1 MESDG
6 QGVIVGEREQPPS
19 PPSGFR
25 GRVVASGTSQVSN
38 GNIANIITVVRILLA
53 PLFVWLVLLDDGEH
67 GIWRFVAAALFIA
80 AIATDGLDGAL
91 ARKRNL
97 VTNSGII
104 LDPIADKIL
113 IGGALIALALVAEL
127 PWWVVIVILAREIG
141 ITLFRLM
148 ALADRVIPASRGG
161 KLKTVLQAVTLSSWL
176 VPTWLL
182 LGSWVLILNW
192 VLMGAVIVV
201 TVATG
206 LDYLVKGLRSPKAVS

>member
-1 MESDG
+1 M
-6 QGVIVGEREQPPS
+6 GEREQPPS

-182 LGSWVLILNW
+182 LGSWVFILNW

-201 TVATG
+201 TVVTG

>member
-1 MESDG
+1 M
-6 QGVIVGEREQPPS
+6 GEHQQPQS

-25 GRVVASGTSQVSN
+25 GRVLASGDSQVSN
-38 GNIANIITVVRILLA
+38 GNIANIITVARILLA
-53 PLFVWLVLLDDGEH
+53 PLFVWLVLLDSGDY
-67 GIWRFVAAALFIA
+67 GIWRFIAAALFIA

-113 IGGALIALALVAEL
+113 VGGALIALALVAEL

-148 ALADRVIPASRGG
+148 VLTDRVIPASRGG

-176 VPTWLL
+176 LPTWLL
-182 LGSWVLILNW
+182 LGSWVFTLNW
-192 VLMGAVIVV
+192 VLMGAVMVV
-201 TVATG
+201 TLLTG
-206 LDYLVKGLRSPKAVS
+206 LDYLVKGLRSPKALS

>member
-1 MESDG
+1 M
-6 QGVIVGEREQPPS
+6 GEREQPPS

-67 GIWRFVAAALFIA
+67 GIWRFIAAALFIA

-113 IGGALIALALVAEL
+113 IGGALIALGLVAEL

-161 KLKTVLQAVTLSSWL
+161 KLKTALQAVTLSSWL

-182 LGSWVLILNW
+182 LGSWVFILNW

-206 LDYLVKGLRSPKAVS
+206 LDYLVKGLRSPKAPS

>member
-1 MESDG
+1 
-6 QGVIVGEREQPPS
+6 VGEREQPPS

-67 GIWRFVAAALFIA
+67 GIWRFVAAGLFIA

-113 IGGALIALALVAEL
+113 IGGALIALAFVAEL
-127 PWWVVIVILAREIG
+127 PWWVVIVILAREMG

-148 ALADRVIPASRGG
+148 VLSNRVIPASRGG

-182 LGSWVLILNW
+182 LGSWVFILNW

>member
-1 MESDG
+1 M
-6 QGVIVGEREQPPS
+6 GEREQPPS

-67 GIWRFVAAALFIA
+67 GIWRFIAAGLFIA

-113 IGGALIALALVAEL
+113 IGGALIALGLVADL

-182 LGSWVLILNW
+182 LGSWVFILNW

>member
-1 MESDG
+1 M
-6 QGVIVGEREQPPS
+6 GEREQPPS

-67 GIWRFVAAALFIA
+67 GIWRFIAAALFIA

-113 IGGALIALALVAEL
+113 IGGALIALGLVADL

-182 LGSWVLILNW
+182 LGSWVFILNW

>member
-1 MESDG
+1 M
-6 QGVIVGEREQPPS
+6 GERQQPQT

-25 GRVVASGTSQVSN
+25 GRVVASGDTQVSN

-53 PLFVWLVLLDDGEH
+53 PLFVWLVLLDGGEH
-67 GIWRFVAAALFIA
+67 GLWRFVAAGLFIA

-127 PWWVVIVILAREIG
+127 PWWVVMVILAREIG
-141 ITLFRLM
+141 ITLFRL
-148 ALADRVIPASRGG
+148 AVLTDRVIPASRGG
-161 KLKTVLQAVTLSSWL
+161 KLKTVLQAITLSSWL
-176 VPTWLL
+176 VP
-182 LGSWVLILNW
+182 SWVLLGEWVFTLNW
-192 VLMGAVIVV
+192 MLMGAVIVV
-201 TVATG
+201 TTATG
-206 LDYLVKGLRSPKAVS
+206 LDYIVKGVRAPKASS

>member
-1 MESDG
+1 M
-6 QGVIVGEREQPPS
+6 GEREQPPS

-38 GNIANIITVVRILLA
+38 GNIANIITAVRILLA

-182 LGSWVLILNW
+182 LGSWVFILNW

>member
-67 GIWRFVAAALFIA
+67 GIWRFIAAALFIA

-182 LGSWVLILNW
+182 LGSWVFILNW

>member
-1 MESDG
+1 
-6 QGVIVGEREQPPS
+6 VGEREQPPS

-25 GRVVASGTSQVSN
+25 GRVLASGNSQVSL

-53 PLFVWLVLLDDGEH
+53 PLFVWLVLLDGGEH
-67 GIWRFVAAALFIA
+67 GLWRFIAAGLFIA

-127 PWWVVIVILAREIG
+127 PWWVVIVILARETG
-141 ITLFRLM
+141 ITLFRL
-148 ALADRVIPASRGG
+148 LVLSNRVIPASRGG

-182 LGSWVLILNW
+182 LGSWVFTLNW
-192 VLMGAVIVV
+192 VLMGAVIVL
-201 TVATG
+201 TVVTG
-206 LDYLVKGLRSPKAVS
+206 LDYLVKGLRSPKAPS

>member
-1 MESDG
+1 
-6 QGVIVGEREQPPS
+6 VGEREQPPS

-25 GRVVASGTSQVSN
+25 GRVVSSGDSQVSN

-53 PLFVWLVLLDDGEH
+53 PLFVWLVLLDGGDH
-67 GIWRFVAAALFIA
+67 GLWRFIAAALFIA

-113 IGGALIALALVAEL
+113 IGGALVALALVAEL
-127 PWWVVIVILAREIG
+127 PWWVVVVILVREIG

-148 ALADRVIPASRGG
+148 VLSDRVIPASPGG
-161 KLKTVLQAVTLSSWL
+161 KLKTILQAVALSSWL

-182 LGSWVLILNW
+182 LGEWVFTLNW
-192 VLMGAVIVV
+192 VLMGAAIVV
-201 TVATG
+201 TVVTG
-206 LDYLVKGLRSPKAVS
+206 LDYLVKGLRSPRVPS

>member
-1 MESDG
+1 M
-6 QGVIVGEREQPPS
+6 GEREQPPS
-19 PPSGFR
+19 PRSGFR
-25 GRVVASGTSQVSN
+25 GRVLASGNSQVSN

-53 PLFVWLVLLDDGEH
+53 PLFVWLVLLDGGEH
-67 GIWRFVAAALFIA
+67 GLWRFIAAGLFIA

-127 PWWVVIVILAREIG
+127 PWWVVIVILAREMG

-148 ALADRVIPASRGG
+148 VLSNRVIPASRGG

-182 LGSWVLILNW
+182 LGSWVFTLNW
-192 VLMGAVIVV
+192 VLMGAVIVL
-201 TVATG
+201 TVVTG
-206 LDYLVKGLRSPKAVS
+206 LDYLVKGLRSPKAPS

>member
-1 MESDG
+1 M
-6 QGVIVGEREQPPS
+6 GEREQPPS

-67 GIWRFVAAALFIA
+67 GIWRFIAAALFIA

-91 ARKRNL
+91 ARKRTL

-161 KLKTVLQAVTLSSWL
+161 KLKTALQAVTLSSWL

-182 LGSWVLILNW
+182 LGSWVFILNW

>member
-1 MESDG
+1 M
-6 QGVIVGEREQPPS
+6 GEREQPPS

-25 GRVVASGTSQVSN
+25 GRVLASGNSQVSN

-53 PLFVWLVLLDDGEH
+53 PLFVWLVLLDGGEH
-67 GIWRFVAAALFIA
+67 GLWRYIAAGLFIA

-127 PWWVVIVILAREIG
+127 PWWVIIVILAREMG
-141 ITLFRLM
+141 ITLFRL
-148 ALADRVIPASRGG
+148 LVLSNRVIPASRGG

-182 LGSWVLILNW
+182 LGSWVFTLNW
-192 VLMGAVIVV
+192 VLMGAVIVL
-201 TVATG
+201 TVVTG
-206 LDYLVKGLRSPKAVS
+206 LDYLVKGLRSPKAPS

>member
-1 MESDG
+1 
-6 QGVIVGEREQPPS
+6 VGEREQPPS

-67 GIWRFVAAALFIA
+67 GIWRFIAAALFIA

-182 LGSWVLILNW
+182 LGSWVFILNW

>member
-1 MESDG
+1 M
-6 QGVIVGEREQPPS
+6 GEREQPPS

-38 GNIANIITVVRILLA
+38 GIIANIITVVRILLA

-67 GIWRFVAAALFIA
+67 GIWRFVAAGLFIA

-182 LGSWVLILNW
+182 LGSWVFILNW

>member
-1 MESDG
+1 
-6 QGVIVGEREQPPS
+6 VGEREQPPS

-182 LGSWVLILNW
+182 LGSWVFILNW

>member
-1 MESDG
+1 
-6 QGVIVGEREQPPS
+6 VGEREQPPS

-25 GRVVASGTSQVSN
+25 GRVLASGNSQVSN

-53 PLFVWLVLLDDGEH
+53 PLFVWLVLLDGGEH
-67 GIWRFVAAALFIA
+67 GLWRFIAAGLFIA

-127 PWWVVIVILAREIG
+127 PWWVVIVILAREMG

-148 ALADRVIPASRGG
+148 VLSNRVIPASRGG

-182 LGSWVLILNW
+182 LGDWVFILNW
-192 VLMGAVIVV
+192 VLMGAVIVL
-201 TVATG
+201 TVVTG
-206 LDYLVKGLRSPKAVS
+206 LDYLVKGLRSPKAPS

>member
-1 MESDG
+1 M
-6 QGVIVGEREQPPS
+6 GEREQPPS

-67 GIWRFVAAALFIA
+67 GIWRFVAAGLFIA

-148 ALADRVIPASRGG
+148 VLSDRVIPASGGG

-182 LGSWVLILNW
+182 LGSWVFTLNW
-192 VLMGAVIVV
+192 VLMGAVIAV

>member
-1 MESDG
+1 M
-6 QGVIVGEREQPPS
+6 GEREQPPS

-25 GRVVASGTSQVSN
+25 GRVVSSGNSQVSN

-53 PLFVWLVLLDDGEH
+53 PLFVWLVLLDGGEH
-67 GIWRFVAAALFIA
+67 GLWRFIAAALFIA

-148 ALADRVIPASRGG
+148 VLSDRVIPASGGG

-182 LGSWVLILNW
+182 LGSWVFTLNW
-192 VLMGAVIVV
+192 VLMGAVIAV

>member
-1 MESDG
+1 M
-6 QGVIVGEREQPPS
+6 GERQEPQT

-25 GRVVASGTSQVSN
+25 GRVLASGDSQVSN

-53 PLFVWLVLLDDGEH
+53 PLFVWLVLLDGGDH
-67 GIWRFVAAALFIA
+67 GLWRIVAAGLFIA

-91 ARKRNL
+91 ARRRNL

-127 PWWVVIVILAREIG
+127 PWWVVVVILAREIG
-141 ITLFRLM
+141 ITLFRL
-148 ALADRVIPASRGG
+148 AVLSNRVIPASRGG
-161 KLKTVLQAVTLSSWL
+161 KLKTVLQAITLSSWL
-176 VPTWLL
+176 VP
-182 LGSWVLILNW
+182 SWVVLGEWVLALNW
-192 VLMGAVIVV
+192 VLMGGVILV

-206 LDYLVKGLRSPKAVS
+206 VDYIIKGVRAPTASS

>member
-1 MESDG
+1 M
-6 QGVIVGEREQPPS
+6 GEREQPPS

-25 GRVVASGTSQVSN
+25 GRVVSSGNSQVSN

-67 GIWRFVAAALFIA
+67 GIWRFVAAGLFIA

-113 IGGALIALALVAEL
+113 IGGALIALALVAAL
-127 PWWVVIVILAREIG
+127 PWWVVVVILAREIG

-148 ALADRVIPASRGG
+148 VLSDRVIPASGGG

-182 LGSWVLILNW
+182 LGSWVFTLNW
-192 VLMGAVIVV
+192 VLMGAVIAV

-206 LDYLVKGLRSPKAVS
+206 LDYLVKGLRSPKASS

>member
-1 MESDG
+1 
-6 QGVIVGEREQPPS
+6 VGEREQPPS

-25 GRVVASGTSQVSN
+25 GRVLASGNSQVSN

-53 PLFVWLVLLDDGEH
+53 PLFVWLVLLDGGEH
-67 GIWRFVAAALFIA
+67 GLWRFIAAGLFIA

-127 PWWVVIVILAREIG
+127 PWWVVIVILAREMG

-148 ALADRVIPASRGG
+148 VLSNRVIPASRGG

-182 LGSWVLILNW
+182 LGSWVFILNW
-192 VLMGAVIVV
+192 VLMGAVIVL
-201 TVATG
+201 TVVTG
-206 LDYLVKGLRSPKAVS
+206 LDYLVKGLRSPKAPS

>member
-1 MESDG
+1 
-6 QGVIVGEREQPPS
+6 VGEREQPPS

-25 GRVVASGTSQVSN
+25 GRVVSSGDSQVSN

-53 PLFVWLVLLDDGEH
+53 PLFVWFVLLDGGEH
-67 GIWRFVAAALFIA
+67 GIWRFVAAALFIV

-127 PWWVVIVILAREIG
+127 PWWVVIVILAREVG

-148 ALADRVIPASRGG
+148 VLSDRVIPASRGG

-182 LGSWVLILNW
+182 LGSWVFTLNW

-201 TVATG
+201 TVSTG
-206 LDYLVKGLRSPKAVS
+206 FDYLVKGLRSKKASS

>member
-1 MESDG
+1 M
-6 QGVIVGEREQPPS
+6 GEREQPPS

-25 GRVVASGTSQVSN
+25 GRVVSSGNSQVSN

-53 PLFVWLVLLDDGEH
+53 PLFVWLVLLDGGEH
-67 GIWRFVAAALFIA
+67 GLWRFIAAALFIA

-127 PWWVVIVILAREIG
+127 PWWVVVVILAREIG

-148 ALADRVIPASRGG
+148 VLSDRVIPASGGG

-182 LGSWVLILNW
+182 LGSWVFTLNC
-192 VLMGAVIVV
+192 VLMGAVIAV

-206 LDYLVKGLRSPKAVS
+206 LDYLVKGLRSPKASS

>member
-1 MESDG
+1 M
-6 QGVIVGEREQPPS
+6 GEREQPPS

-67 GIWRFVAAALFIA
+67 GIWRFIAAGLFIA

-97 VTNSGII
+97 LTNSGII

-182 LGSWVLILNW
+182 LGSWVFILNW

>member
-1 MESDG
+1 M
-6 QGVIVGEREQPPS
+6 GEREQPPS

-25 GRVVASGTSQVSN
+25 GRVVSSGNSQVSN

-53 PLFVWLVLLDDGEH
+53 PLFVWLVLLDGGEH
-67 GIWRFVAAALFIA
+67 GLWRFIAAGLFIA

-127 PWWVVIVILAREIG
+127 PWWVVVVILAREIG

-148 ALADRVIPASRGG
+148 VLSDRVIPASGGG

-182 LGSWVLILNW
+182 LGSWVFTLNW

-206 LDYLVKGLRSPKAVS
+206 LDYLVKGLRSPKASS